1 MIDYINTRRAEGED
15 RLTAILAAGPIR
27 LRPVLMT
34 TLTTVLGLLPMA
46 MGMSEGSE
54 IIAPLAIVIIGGL
67 IMGTVLTL
75 VLIPVVYS
83 LIDDLTPVSYTHL
96 ISVPKHLADDDGR
109 HFFKAEGFGHNDV
122 HDPADAFF

>member
-1 MIDYINTRRAEGED
+1 
-15 RLTAILAAGPIR
+15 
-27 LRPVLMT
+27 MT

-83 LIDDLTPVSYTHL
+83 LIDDLTL
-96 ISVPKHLADDDGR
+96 AIKRLFRIKPKGTPPDGMAVQEE
-109 HFFKAEGFGHNDV
+109 KTPSGEQEV
-122 HDPADAFF
+122 QKV